1 MRAVLG
7 CAAGLALACG
17 ATLAGQAKID
27 AKFLAGRWEPVPE
40 AEPKPDPKDKK
51 DKKEPK
57 DKPPPGPAMV
67 VEFAADPKTPT
78 EGRMTMTVTDAGKE
92 HRAEGTYKLEGD
104 KLSVQLKLGE
114 REVKETLTITKLTA
128 DELVTQDSKNKTES
142 LKRKK

>member
-7 CAAGLALACG
+7 CAAVLGLACG

-27 AKFLAGRWEPVPE
+27 AKLLAGRWEPVPE

-67 VEFAADPKTPT
+67 IEFTPEKDKPG
-78 EGRMTMTVTDAGKE
+78 EGLVTITVTDAGKD
-92 HRAEGTYKLEGD
+92 HRAEGTFSLEGD
-104 KLSVQLKLGE
+104 KLSLKLKLGE
-114 REVKETLTITKLTA
+114 RDVKETLTISKLTA
-128 DELVTQDSKNKTES
+128 DELVTVDSKSKSET
-142 LKRKK
+142 LRRKK